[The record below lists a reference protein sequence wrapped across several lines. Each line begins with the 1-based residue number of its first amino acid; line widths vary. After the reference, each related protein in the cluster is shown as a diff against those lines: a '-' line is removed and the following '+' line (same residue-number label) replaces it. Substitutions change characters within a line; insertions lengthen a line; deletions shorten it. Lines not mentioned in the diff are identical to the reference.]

1 LNDIIKPFSIVNC
14 YYYRNSKMHIIK
26 QLYSNIQNIQNKFII
41 AIKNKNYNMDNINK
55 LTKKRIN
62 ILRYNELSQELANQ
76 ISILID
82 VDDTRIEFYIPI
94 YIMSFKQYIQGQKKD
109 RNTYSVRTMKEFRS
123 LDIFKVLL
131 SLIDVD
137 VNIPKNTDKFMG
149 PYLCNQFRYCQHN
162 FTVSR
167 DEFKAI
173 TTLDYNEF
181 KNVIESQ
188 IVNLRY
194 IKGFL
199 KLLVQR
205 INEYY
210 AEKSIIIEKQL
221 RVLHK
226 KCQSIKNNLE
236 FNAIGGHD
244 VGSIIDSINN
254 YLTEVNDGAAKNTE
268 YTEDD
273 EGDKEVENNEYVEN
287 VEDIKDQRIPNPKVI
302 NQEMLLHQW
311 LLQKIVTNQEVANQ
325 EMSVDQTVPNQIVP
339 NHLFIQNH
347 EVLPEANINFG
358 ANVIPDQSFTLLG
371 QPLTAIPEQTVPLSE
386 QPPTTTLQAQ
396 SLTAI
401 PGQTVPLSE
410 QPPTTTLQ
418 AQSLTAIPGQTVPLL
433 EQPLTTALQGLP
445 LTAIPGQTVPLSE
458 QPLTTTLQAQS
469 LTALPGQTVPLL
481 EQSPATALQG
491 QSLTALPEQTVP
503 LLEQPLTTAIPG
515 TNVIHGVNGVNEISE
530 AIGNNRGIKQF
541 DPYQGDQ
548 FDLIQLL
555 QIFRGDQ
562 NNKNILNILAENNHL
577 GSQFVENA
585 GIVGNT
591 SGIPEEVVNMDD
603 QFHQNQIARCYQ
615 FFDFDLAAQCQP
627 HQLPVAQCQPQQL
640 PVAQCQHQQLLAAQ
654 CQHQQLLAAQCQ
666 HHQLPATQYQ
676 YQQLPETQY
685 QQLDNEPKIK
695 PRDEPGFESRFE
707 SRFESTKNEFRSIQ
721 YFTL

>member
-1 LNDIIKPFSIVNC
+1 MNDIIKPFSIVNC

-254 YLTEVNDGAAKNTE
+254 YLTEDNDGAAKNTE

-371 QPLTAIPEQTVPLSE
+371 QPLTAIPE
-386 QPPTTTLQAQ
+386 
-396 SLTAI
+396 
-401 PGQTVPLSE
+401 
-410 QPPTTTLQ
+410 
-418 AQSLTAIPGQTVPLL
+418 
-433 EQPLTTALQGLP
+433 
-445 LTAIPGQTVPLSE
+445 QTVPLSE

-666 HHQLPATQYQ
+666 HQQLLAVQCQHHQLPATQYQ

>member
-1 LNDIIKPFSIVNC
+1 MNDIIKPFSIVNC

-396 SLTAI
+396 SLTA
-401 PGQTVPLSE
+401 
-410 QPPTTTLQ
+410 
-418 AQSLTAIPGQTVPLL
+418 
-433 EQPLTTALQGLP
+433 
-445 LTAIPGQTVPLSE
+445 
-458 QPLTTTLQAQS
+458 
-469 LTALPGQTVPLL
+469 LPGQTVPLL

-654 CQHQQLLAAQCQ
+654 CQHQQLLAVQCQ

-685 QQLDNEPKIK
+685 QQLDK
-695 PRDEPGFESRFE
+695 D
-707 SRFESTKNEFRSIQ
+707 
-721 YFTL
+721 